1 MAGIHG
7 KNASI
12 RVSTSE
18 TVISGVEMAGVV
30 NGTPT
35 VGTAINGG
43 YAQIVSASQRNWKY
57 DPRTLIQF
65 NTSTTTGDQ
74 VLARINAAGT
84 GSTDIGTQTRLINY
98 AGGAIHLGQYPDVAS
113 GVFAMAVSMTL
124 TEVGNLVGDARN
136 FTVTVTTDTVDSTV
150 IGDVWRSY
158 EDGILGFEGSLDGL
172 HIDNFWYKQ
181 AVSTLSGLTPRV
193 VLRMQLDPKNIN
205 SYYQG
210 TVIFPSFELSGGYDA
225 LIERSVEFQGR
236 GPLDLVENGRPF
248 FKVHETTT

>member
-12 RVSTSE
+12 RVSTTE
-18 TVISGVEMAGVV
+18 TVISGVELLGIANGV
-30 NGTPT
+30 PT
-35 VGTAINGG
+35 ANTAINGG
-43 YAQIVSASQRNWKY
+43 YAQVLSESSRNWKY

-65 NTSTTTGDQ
+65 TTSTVQGNQAAANDANG
-74 VLARINAAGT
+74 VDIN
-84 GSTDIGTQTRLINY
+84 TQTRLINY
-98 AGGAIHLGQYPDVAS
+98 AGGAIHLGQYPTVAS
-113 GVFAMAVSMTL
+113 GVFATAVSMTL
-124 TEVGNLVGDARN
+124 TQVGNLVGDARN

-181 AVSTLSGLTPRV
+181 AVSTLSGLTPRI
-193 VLRMQLDPKNIN
+193 VLRMQLDPKNTN

-236 GPLDLVENGRPF
+236 GPLDLIENGRPF